1 MISVIANEAPSGMA
15 ALVNQAAAGDFAAA
29 RATHERLLP
38 LMQVNF
44 VESNPIPVKAAMAE
58 LGLLD
63 LHYRLPMT
71 PPAAAARARIAEVL
85 AATGLSRADRSPAR
99 QASPA

>member
-1 MISVIANEAPSGMA
+1 
-15 ALVNQAAAGDFAAA
+15 
-29 RATHERLLP
+29 
-38 LMQVNF
+38 
-44 VESNPIPVKAAMAE
+44 MAE

-85 AATGLSRADRSPAR
+85 AATGLSKAGSPAAR
-99 QASPA
+99 QASLAGT